1 MDSTCLGFVLVLLL
15 VALVVQAVLIGTR
28 WWGSFKGGIGQ
39 KLGATPAQTDKLDL
53 TTHVGLFS
61 MKGPVRTVKTESGKA
76 RLAQTLATVSLA
88 MALLAA
94 LMAICLVSHKKTPAC
109 SIRTG
114 ATVITM
120 MTFAVSLCASIFA
133 TRYVKTET
141 NARYGIAVG
150 LHYVTTLMV
159 LASAVLLAFKTKG
172 SRGYGS
178 MAALPASTVA

>member
-28 WWGSFKGGIGQ
+28 WWGSFKGTIGQ
-39 KLGATPAQTDKLDL
+39 QLGDTPAKLDL

-61 MKGPVRTVKTESGKA
+61 MKGPMRTVKTDSGKA

-88 MALLAA
+88 MAFLAA
-94 LMAICLVSHKKTPAC
+94 LMAICLVSHKKTPSCA
-109 SIRTG
+109 IRTG

-159 LASAVLLAFKTKG
+159 LASAILLAFKTKG
-172 SRGYGS
+172 SSGYGS
-178 MAALPASTVA
+178 MAPLPASTVA